1 MGLGG
6 DLQPRDVVANLSFLG
21 EGDKREKVV
30 AVKEPASTE
39 DVEDVED

>member
-6 DLQPRDVVANLSFLG
+6 DLQPRDIVAIIRFLG

-30 AVKEPASTE
+30 AVKKPASTE